1 MKHRVLQAACVV
13 TLGAA
18 VCRVGAAQ
26 QVPAVTVSTQA
37 ADTLPADPRVTVGV
51 LENGLRYYIRA
62 NGRPEQRAE
71 LRLVVN
77 AGSVLEDD
85 DQRGLA
91 HFVEHMAFNGTRHF
105 PKQELVDYL
114 ELIGMRFGPDLN
126 AFTQF
131 DETVYMLTVPTDSA
145 VILEQA
151 FQILEDWA
159 QHQLFDSLEI
169 ERERGVVLEEWRL
182 GQGAGS
188 RMRDKQLPI
197 LFRGSR
203 YAVRLPIG
211 ERDVLETFDHEALKR
226 YYARWYRPDLMA
238 VVAVGDF
245 DVEAIEGLIRQH
257 FEPLAVPEEP
267 AARPVYGVPDHEGTL
282 FAIATDAEATN
293 SQIAVYFKQALRPAG
308 TVADY
313 RQALVEALYN
323 QMLSQRLFELTQT
336 AEPPYLGA
344 FSGQG
349 RIVRSKE
356 VYMLAALVQE
366 GGLIT
371 GLEALLTEAE
381 RVARYGFAASELDRA
396 KTELLRGLEQA
407 YDERENTDS
416 RMHVA
421 EYLRHF
427 LEGEPFPG
435 IEYEFALTGELLPT
449 IGLAEVNRLASEW
462 ITEGNRAVL
471 VNAPEKEGL
480 QTPNEAAL
488 TAVFLD
494 VAARPIEP
502 YEDAVADVPLVADMP
517 AAGRVVRQE
526 SVEEVGLTI
535 WELANGARV
544 LLKPTDFKDDEI
556 LFDAWSPGGT
566 SLAAD
571 ESYVAATTAAGVV
584 RTSGAGAFTLVELDK
599 ALAGRAASVRPYVS
613 SLYEGLSGSAS
624 PQDIETLFQLIYL
637 YVTAPRRDSTLFA
650 SYQTR
655 IKASLENRSASPEI
669 AFWDTVDVVL
679 SQHHFRR
686 RPPTAAL
693 YDEMDLDESLAFY
706 RDRFADAG
714 DFTFV
719 FVGRFDPD
727 SLRPLVEAYLG
738 SLPSIDREESWRDE
752 GIEPPTGVIRRTV
765 QRGVEPKSLTVLAFT
780 GGFEYTNENRYVLRS
795 LDEVLQIR
803 LRERLRE
810 DLGGTYGVGVRSSA
824 VPVPTAEYSIFI
836 EFGSAPERVE
846 ELVGV
851 VFQQLDSLGREG
863 PTDEELD
870 KVKEAQ
876 RRARETRLRQNGFW
890 LSLLLLYDRYG
901 LELADVGR
909 FEALVE
915 SLDARMIQE
924 AARRYLR
931 PDNYVEVT
939 LYPET
944 MN

>member
-1 MKHRVLQAACVV
+1 
-13 TLGAA
+13 
-18 VCRVGAAQ
+18 
-26 QVPAVTVSTQA
+26 
-37 ADTLPADPRVTVGV
+37 
-51 LENGLRYYIRA
+51 LRS
-62 NGRPEQRAE
+62 P
-71 LRLVVN
+71 
-77 AGSVLEDD
+77 
-85 DQRGLA
+85 
-91 HFVEHMAFNGTRHF
+91 
-105 PKQELVDYL
+105 P
-114 ELIGMRFGPDLN
+114 
-126 AFTQF
+126 
-131 DETVYMLTVPTDSA
+131 
-145 VILEQA
+145 
-151 FQILEDWA
+151 
-159 QHQLFDSLEI
+159 
-169 ERERGVVLEEWRL
+169 
-182 GQGAGS
+182 
-188 RMRDKQLPI
+188 
-197 LFRGSR
+197 
-203 YAVRLPIG
+203 
-211 ERDVLETFDHEALKR
+211 
-226 YYARWYRPDLMA
+226 
-238 VVAVGDF
+238 
-245 DVEAIEGLIRQH
+245 
-257 FEPLAVPEEP
+257 
-267 AARPVYGVPDHEGTL
+267 
-282 FAIATDAEATN
+282 
-293 SQIAVYFKQALRPAG
+293 
-308 TVADY
+308 DY

-613 SLYEGLSGSAS
+613 SLYEAGQHVVRLLPDPYQGQPREPQRESGDRVLGYRGRGAQPAS
-624 PQDIETLFQLIYL
+624 LPAA
-637 YVTAPRRDSTLFA
+637 APHGRAVRRDGSGRVA
-650 SYQTR
+650 G
-655 IKASLENRSASPEI
+655 
-669 AFWDTVDVVL
+669 VL
-679 SQHHFRR
+679 PRPLRR
-686 RPPTAAL
+686 CRRL
-693 YDEMDLDESLAFY
+693 HLRL
-706 RDRFADAG
+706 RG
-714 DFTFV
+714 
-719 FVGRFDPD
+719 
-727 SLRPLVEAYLG
+727 SLR
-738 SLPSIDREESWRDE
+738 S
-752 GIEPPTGVIRRTV
+752 
-765 QRGVEPKSLTVLAFT
+765 
-780 GGFEYTNENRYVLRS
+780 
-795 LDEVLQIR
+795 
-803 LRERLRE
+803 
-810 DLGGTYGVGVRSSA
+810 
-824 VPVPTAEYSIFI
+824 
-836 EFGSAPERVE
+836 
-846 ELVGV
+846 
-851 VFQQLDSLGREG
+851 
-863 PTDEELD
+863 
-870 KVKEAQ
+870 
-876 RRARETRLRQNGFW
+876 
-890 LSLLLLYDRYG
+890 
-901 LELADVGR
+901 
-909 FEALVE
+909 
-915 SLDARMIQE
+915 
-924 AARRYLR
+924 
-931 PDNYVEVT
+931 
-939 LYPET
+939 
-944 MN
+944 